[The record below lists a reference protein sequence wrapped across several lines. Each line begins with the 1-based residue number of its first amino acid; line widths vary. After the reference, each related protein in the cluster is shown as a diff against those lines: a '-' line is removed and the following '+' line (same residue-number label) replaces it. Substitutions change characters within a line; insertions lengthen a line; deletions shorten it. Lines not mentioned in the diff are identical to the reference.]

1 MEVRSNGI
9 YILKTLSSLYIFLP
23 QVLKIDFYLQVQISM
38 EYPLRPPFF
47 SLSLHTSSGNDNG
60 TSESDHYNE
69 LRAME
74 AEVSN
79 SITNFYSMTPTVLL
93 PS

>member
-1 MEVRSNGI
+1 MEVRGNGI
-9 YILKTLSSLYIFLP
+9 YSKNTIFLMYFSSSS
-23 QVLKIDFYLQVQISM
+23 VKIDLYLQVQISM

-74 AEVSN
+74 AEVN
-79 SITNFYSMTPTVLL
+79 SIPIFTR
-93 PS
+93 